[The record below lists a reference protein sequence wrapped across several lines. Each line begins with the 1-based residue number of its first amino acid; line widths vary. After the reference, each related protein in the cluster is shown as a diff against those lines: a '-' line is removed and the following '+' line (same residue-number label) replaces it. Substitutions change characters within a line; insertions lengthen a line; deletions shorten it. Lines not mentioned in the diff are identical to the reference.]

1 MKRTHK
7 SADELDALLHSFIQ
21 MRFETCQH
29 SFFYFKSKD
38 IFEYTLKPNV
48 LHKQTYMN
56 VDTKN
61 LGGFITKMQRNYE
74 GNYKDIYKIT
84 TYIHRKRSHDTYKVE
99 LINNENNKID

>member
-1 MKRTHK
+1 MIKPKHK
-7 SADELDALLHSFIQ
+7 SESQLDSHLLSFIK

-48 LHKQTYMN
+48 LHKPTYMH

-61 LGGFITKMQRNYE
+61 LGGFIIKIQRVYG

-99 LINNENNKID
+99 LINNGNTC